1 MTQSFELEPV
11 SFKRPSNILLVFKDK
26 GEDSGH
32 VWIKYCEYS
41 STQRDIAMWNIV
53 QTYNVGL

>member
-11 SFKRPSNILLVFKDK
+11 SFKRPSNIFLVFKDK
-26 GEDSGH
+26 GEDRGH

-41 STQRDIAMWNIV
+41 STAKGHCDVEHCAH
-53 QTYNVGL
+53 T

>member
-1 MTQSFELEPV
+1 MMTQSFELEPV

-26 GEDSGH
+26 EDDREH

-41 STQRDIAMWNIV
+41 STAKGHCDVEHCAR
-53 QTYNVGL
+53 T